1 MDMDKDTIKYFLY
14 FSNKLEEEL
23 KYGDKISI
31 GLLVD
36 AICEVDDIEFLLNI
50 FEHYSYRL
58 PKDCSEQI
66 AKILLK
72 NPKIKNIVDEYLNS
86 QKD

>member
-1 MDMDKDTIKYFLY
+1 MDKDTIKYFLY

-23 KYGDKISI
+23 EYGDKISI

-36 AICEVDDIEFLLNI
+36 EICEVDDIEFLLNI
-50 FEHYSYRL
+50 FERYSYRL

-72 NPKIKNIVDEYLNS
+72 NPKIKNIVDEYFNS

>member
-1 MDMDKDTIKYFLY
+1 MNNDTIRYFLY

-23 KYGDKISI
+23 NYGDKISI

-36 AICEVDDIEFLLNI
+36 DICEVDDIEFLLNI
-50 FEHYSYRL
+50 FEHYNYLL

-72 NPKIKNIVDEYLNS
+72 NPEIKNNVDEYLNS